1 MLDRDN
7 LAQSM
12 VNAHVHLAHG
22 IVRYMGLGSAHDLAR
37 FEVRGVG
44 ELVDLISKVAY
55 LFGVSHTLIA
65 HCSEQFTSNSFTLA
79 TPSLS
84 PIGVAI
90 SPLAALINHSCN
102 PNVAVVFPRF
112 SSAREE
118 PLIHVV
124 AIQDI
129 QANSELFTSYIDIT
143 LPRSQRQNDLKETY
157 NFTCECELCKPS
169 TNPDD
174 GQVGGE
180 DWRERMWCPKR
191 CGGTSPLPLTDDDEA
206 RCNKCGMQV
215 SHVSKV
221 VDAIRVGQDAL
232 DKATA
237 LQFSGSF
244 NCLTMNSRTT
254 L

>member
-55 LFGVSHTLIA
+55 LFGVSHTLNA

-143 LPRSQRQNDLKETY
+143 LPRSRRQNDLKETY

>member
-1 MLDRDN
+1 
-7 LAQSM
+7 M

-22 IVRYMGLGSAHDLAR
+22 IVRYMGMGSAHDLAR

-44 ELVDLISKVAY
+44 ELVDLISKVAS
-55 LFGVSHTLIA
+55 LFGVSHNSNA
-65 HCSEQFTSNSFTLA
+65 HHSEQFTSNSFTLA

-112 SSAREE
+112 SSAKEE

-129 QANSELFTSYIDIT
+129 QANAELFTSYIDIT
-143 LPRSQRQNDLKETY
+143 LPRAQRQKDLKETY
-157 NFTCECELCKPS
+157 NFTCECELCKQS
-169 TNPDD
+169 TDSDN
-174 GQVGGE
+174 GQVSGE
-180 DWRERMWCPKR
+180 DWRERLWCPKR
-191 CGGTSPLPLTDDDEA
+191 CGGTCPLPLTDDDEV
-206 RCNKCGMQV
+206 RCKKCGVQV
-215 SHVSKV
+215 SHASKV
-221 VDAIRVGQDAL
+221 VDAMRVGQDAL
-232 DKATA
+232 DKANA
-237 LQFSGSF
+237 LQFSGNF
-244 NCLTMNSRTT
+244 ICLTMNSRTI